1 MSAKSWAIDIDRD
14 DITQAQLVDDA
25 DASLAPGQI
34 RVHLDSYAMTANN
47 ITYAVFGKPAGLF
60 GNDQGYWDFFAER
73 GEHGRSEERRVGEEC
88 VSKCRSR
95 WSPDHYKKTTRS
107 GARSAYSTSTH

>member
-25 DASLAPGQI
+25 EASLAPGQV

-47 ITYAVFGKPAGLF
+47 ITYAVFGTPPGLF
-60 GNDQGYWDFFAER
+60 DNAQGYWDFFDGR
-73 GEHGRSEERRVGEEC
+73 GDPGRSEERRVGTGW
-88 VSKCRSR
+88 VGTCRTRGGTSR
-95 WSPDHYKKTTRS
+95 
-107 GARSAYSTSTH
+107 